1 MFGVPPIQP
10 AHTRIPPGDAVLT
23 VHQVA
28 ASGGRTGLKR
38 CSVVVRRGEIVGLAG
53 LEGSGQSVFLRI
65 ASGLNRPKSGTV
77 EIDGRRVS
85 GRDYHADKKRGV
97 AFLPASRLEQGL
109 IGGLSI
115 FMIDSTKGR
124 IIPICPIHQ

>member
-38 CSVVVRRGEIVGLAG
+38 CSVAVRRGEIVGLAG
-53 LEGSGQSVFLRI
+53 LGGSGQSVFLRI